1 MLQTRGE
8 EPRKVCVELNNFLGN
23 TVVYSDGWVV
33 DNPWLIKLYAAA
45 QVEMSFTCRALEYI
59 LSEAQMNQWHE
70 VKSRLASQLDVKRHR
85 ASSDAMVIQQTY
97 AKTLSLA

>member
-1 MLQTRGE
+1 
-8 EPRKVCVELNNFLGN
+8 
-23 TVVYSDGWVV
+23 
-33 DNPWLIKLYAAA
+33 
-45 QVEMSFTCRALEYI
+45 MSFTCRALEYI